1 MVMKLKMLALA
12 VMLASA
18 NGWATDDAF
27 DKALSEAGASA
38 DAIKVLKDNEINSL
52 DDLKKLD
59 VDKLLKIGVKMGSA
73 QKIVDKFGE
82 KKVENVATDKMS
94 VEELLKH
101 LAANPKDEK
110 ALSSLKE
117 NSLVQEAEQ
126 KAQTARWAAM
136 GDDKKLDSAATV
148 AYLNYLKKGGKRDTS
163 FKGKSLKSIDVALGN
178 TEESVWYHP
187 LFENEQIVDGM
198 HSDLD
203 WSAVDQELLKALLWA
218 RNIKHKDFPQS
229 PDAFQIHEKALI
241 KPLAD
246 PRLKKILADFKLAL
260 EEDEANAKATS
271 LKKKL

>member
-1 MVMKLKMLALA
+1 MKLKMLALA

-52 DDLKKLD
+52 DVLKKLD
-59 VDKLLKIGVKMGSA
+59 VDKLLKIGVKLGSA
-73 QKIVDKFGE
+73 EKIIEKFGE

-110 ALSSLKE
+110 ALSSLKG

-126 KAQTARWAAM
+126 KSQTARWAAM
-136 GDDKKLDSAATV
+136 GDDKKLDPAATV
-148 AYLNYLKKGGKRDTS
+148 AYLGYLKKGGKRDTS

-198 HSDLD
+198 HNDLD
-203 WSAVDQELLKALLWA
+203 WSTVDQELLKALLWA

-229 PDAFQIHEKALI
+229 PDAFQIHEKALV

-260 EEDEANAKATS
+260 EEDEPTSKATS